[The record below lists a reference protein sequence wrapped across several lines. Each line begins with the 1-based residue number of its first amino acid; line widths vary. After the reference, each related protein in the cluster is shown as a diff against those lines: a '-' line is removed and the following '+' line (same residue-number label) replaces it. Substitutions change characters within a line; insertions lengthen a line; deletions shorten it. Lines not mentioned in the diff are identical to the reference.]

1 MKELPENAA
10 GFGIKKFLQ
19 ALHRPALLHVA
30 VWFVCATVSLG
41 ANWPAFRGASTSGV
55 AAGAPPTTWDVDKGT
70 NVAWQT
76 QIPGMGHS
84 SPIVWGN
91 RVYVTTAVPLS
102 NDAATVKLGDSSKA
116 GIDSATDTGA
126 HEWRLIALDR
136 ATGRVIWNQ
145 LAHRGVPRIKRHVKA
160 SHASATPA
168 TDGRFIV
175 ALMGSEGLFCFDP
188 AGKLVWQKDL
198 GTMDVGLV
206 DDPTYQ
212 WGPASSPV
220 IAGDRVLVQND
231 QHKNSFL
238 AAFDLATGREL
249 WRTPRNE
256 MPSWATPVVARTGA
270 RSIVVT
276 TSPRGIRGQ
285 DLATGQ
291 EVWHFADETQVKVP
305 SPVIAGNLAIATG
318 GYAPGT
324 RPTFAIP
331 LAATGTVTS
340 RQLAWQIDRGSPYTS
355 TPLVYDGILY
365 MVTDAGVL
373 SAHEAAT
380 GARLYQARIGEGGL
394 GFSASPVAANG
405 RIYFASEDGDVFV
418 IRAGKTF
425 AQEARNS
432 VPEMTMATPAIDG
445 NLLIVRTGKRVI
457 ALGTI

>member
-1 MKELPENAA
+1 MKEMTRTSARLESR
-10 GFGIKKFLQ
+10 K
-19 ALHRPALLHVA
+19 LLHVLHHLQLLH
-30 VWFVCATVSLG
+30 VCVLTLIFSSVLH
-41 ANWPAFRGASTSGV
+41 ANWPSFRGTSASGV
-55 AAGAPPTTWDVDKGT
+55 ATGAPPATWDVAKGT
-70 NVAWQT
+70 NVAWRT

-91 RVYVTTAVPLS
+91 RVYVTTAVPVS
-102 NDAATVKLGDSSKA
+102 KETATVRLGDSSKA

-136 ATGRVIWNQ
+136 ATGRVVWNQ
-145 LAHRGVPRIKRHVKA
+145 LAHSGIPRIKRHVKA

-168 TDGRFIV
+168 TDGRAIV

-188 AGKLVWQKDL
+188 TGKLIWRKDL

-206 DDPTYQ
+206 GDPTYQ

-249 WRTPRNE
+249 WRTSRDE
-256 MPSWATPVVARTGA
+256 MPSWATPVVARAGD

-285 DLATGQ
+285 DLATGK
-291 EVWHFADETQVKVP
+291 ELWRFTDDTQVKVP
-305 SPVIAGNLAIATG
+305 TPVIAGNLAIATG

-331 LAATGTVTS
+331 LGSTGTVT
-340 RQLAWQIDRGSPYTS
+340 REQLAWQIDRGSPYTS

-365 MVTDAGVL
+365 MITDAGVL
-373 SAHEAAT
+373 AAYDAAT
-380 GARLYQARIGEGGL
+380 GVRYYQARIGEGGH

-418 IRAGKTF
+418 VRAGKTF
-425 AQEARNS
+425 AQEARNTM
-432 VPEMTMATPAIDG
+432 PEVTMATPAIDG
-445 NLLIVRTGKRVI
+445 NLLIVRTGRQVI
-457 ALGTI
+457 ALGTA